1 LHDRLI
7 EEVLRDL
14 PVPLAPRS
22 LVSLT
27 RLGRFRRPRPFGGG
41 TFPAEKRDCV
51 LVCAVAATTLWV
63 TASDSRVE
71 TSRLPDSAWTR
82 FLFAPC
88 RSAPDSCR
96 CPVMT
101 PARGA
106 GDLACPAISR
116 LKGRAAPAA
125 TFLSP
130 VARDYPSCALGGFF
144 RPPGSFNPE
153 AGRSYP
159 EGYGCYCADQNAN
172 ANPGG
177 KTKSAPAKRPRPLEN
192 GRGAQGRRDC
202 GERAGQ
208 ANPVKPPRLGRWC
221 KTPSPNCKP
230 NAA

>member
-63 TASDSRVE
+63 TASGSRVE
-71 TSRLPDSAWTR
+71 TSRLPDSARTR

-106 GDLACPAISR
+106 GDLACPTIAR

-144 RPPGSFNPE
+144 RPPRLNCSIKERDEVVMRFV
-153 AGRSYP
+153 
-159 EGYGCYCADQNAN
+159 
-172 ANPGG
+172 
-177 KTKSAPAKRPRPLEN
+177 KRKGFVIYNLFT
-192 GRGAQGRRDC
+192 AQI
-202 GERAGQ
+202 GE
-208 ANPVKPPRLGRWC
+208 
-221 KTPSPNCKP
+221 
-230 NAA
+230 